1 MRPFFLRKYLRL
13 VCWASLSIVLLAC
26 GSLAAGLLFSE
37 ENDTNA
43 VLLFVAA
50 LLGADG
56 CIFFFYCCLRQIS
69 SKPKEPFISTLH

>member
-13 VCWASLSIVLLAC
+13 ICLASLSIVFLGC

-50 LLGADG
+50 LLGAGG

-69 SKPKEPFISTLH
+69 PKPKGPFISTLH